1 MMEGIG
7 FGRLYFFG
15 NIVCCETLCRAY
27 ISGKIYPSFD
37 GRFSFFVIYDIYGSA
52 LNDPK
57 GSGIHL

>member
-27 ISGKIYPSFD
+27 ILGKKYPSFY
-37 GRFSFFVIYDIYGSA
+37 RSFSFFGILDVYVQV
-52 LNDPK
+52 LNCPK
-57 GSGIHL
+57 SSGIHL